1 MVRNPNILLVY
12 QTFAAFLA
20 LTLASV
26 GFATV
31 WIMFYLQGSGDRRGL
46 GINLRELYKERGV
59 TCNSER

>member
-46 GINLRELYKERGV
+46 GINLREL
-59 TCNSER
+59 